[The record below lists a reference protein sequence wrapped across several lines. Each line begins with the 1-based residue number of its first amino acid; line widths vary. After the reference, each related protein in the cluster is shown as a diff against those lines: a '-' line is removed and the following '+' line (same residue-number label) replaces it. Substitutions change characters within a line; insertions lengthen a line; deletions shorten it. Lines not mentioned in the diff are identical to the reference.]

1 MEMRLLKQH
10 IWYVRKAT
18 RKTKS
23 ATVRSLV
30 GSTAYCS
37 QHLLPEP
44 PNSVFRRLTHSYL
57 LPTFKGPS
65 HCHRINQYK
74 TEATTQSQ
82 INISEIVP
90 QIGTSR
96 SSCEPVAVHVLT
108 KDLSELATGLNVR
121 VIPVSL
127 HSPHSHKQLI

>member
-10 IWYVRKAT
+10 IWYVREAT

-30 GSTAYCS
+30 GSTAYSS

-44 PNSVFRRLTHSYL
+44 PNSVSRRLTCSYL
-57 LPTFKGPS
+57 LPTFKAPG
-65 HCHRINQYK
+65 HCHRVHQYK
-74 TEATTQSQ
+74 TETTTQSQ

-96 SSCEPVAVHVLT
+96 SSCEPAAVHVLM
-108 KDLSELATGLNVR
+108 KHLSELATGLNVR
-121 VIPVSL
+121 VIPISL
-127 HSPHSHKQLI
+127 CSPHSHKQLI